1 MAKLD
6 SKHNTV
12 FFHMGP
18 GFHSRI
24 EAHQFSERH
33 SHVLFLDQPFGMSFP
48 QLVEW
53 ACESIQKQSQLSEK
67 PLRLLGH
74 SFGGQIIAAALP
86 QIGHLVSEVR
96 LLNSA
101 YDSFDCFANIHQV
114 LAPQKSQALSFWKTQ
129 SPEAKL
135 NLIFEVAQHAQ
146 FNDIYWMNKEAQEEY
161 TKIASLYSPLN
172 IEAFVHVFSEVLQT
186 PPLAGIPAW
195 SGKAEIYYSL
205 DDSLI
210 RHFDV
215 IAPWKE
221 IFSDGKFI
229 EIPNIGHHG
238 LFESP
243 RLVEAFFKD

>member
-33 SHVLFLDQPFGMSFP
+33 PHVLFLDQPTGMTFP
-48 QLVEW
+48 QLVDW
-53 ACESIQKQSQLSEK
+53 ACQSIREQSQISGK

-101 YDSFDCFANIHQV
+101 YDTFDCFGNIHQV
-114 LAPQKSQALSFWKTQ
+114 LAPQNSQALSFWKTQ

-135 NLIFEVAQHAQ
+135 NLIFEVAQHPQ
-146 FNDIYWMNKEAQEEY
+146 FNNVYWMNEAAQEGY

-172 IEAFVHVFSEVLQT
+172 IEAFVHVFSGVLQT
-186 PPLAGIPAW
+186 PPLAGITPW

-205 DDSLI
+205 TDNLI
-210 RHFDV
+210 RSFDV
-215 IAPWKE
+215 VAPWQE
-221 IFSDGKFI
+221 VFRDGKLI

-243 RLVEAFFKD
+243 RLAEAFFRD